1 MKKFLFITFIFAL
14 VFASAQADD
23 LGVAN
28 DFNAFIF
35 EGANT
40 TGGHSEGA
48 VAVGGG
54 WNMAYEVN
62 RSNLGAST
70 ITGTSNVS
78 MYVGGISTQG
88 VARSLHGNVHVRVPI
103 AGTLDIKNGQLN
115 PGGEKGSYSVFE
127 RQELYSIFQS
137 SDLAY
142 LTGQAI
148 NVSDPNNINVNLSA
162 NTRNGNLKVY
172 NVNARDLS
180 SLSTLNLSGG
190 NGRETVVI
198 NVYGTT
204 VNWNWQVNYANKNR
218 LLWNFAGARNILISN
233 RDFDGSMLAVYANV
247 NQAKHIRGTMIARSW
262 SNANSAELHFGNQ
275 YKFNG
280 NLPVTVVPEPV
291 TFLVLGAGV
300 AAFIRRRRSN

>member
-88 VARSLHGNVHVRVPI
+88 SPEAS
-103 AGTLDIKNGQLN
+103 T
-115 PGGEKGSYSVFE
+115 EMSMSV
-127 RQELYSIFQS
+127 
-137 SDLAY
+137 
-142 LTGQAI
+142 
-148 NVSDPNNINVNLSA
+148 
-162 NTRNGNLKVY
+162 
-172 NVNARDLS
+172 
-180 SLSTLNLSGG
+180 SLSL
-190 NGRETVVI
+190 E
-198 NVYGTT
+198 
-204 VNWNWQVNYANKNR
+204 
-218 LLWNFAGARNILISN
+218 
-233 RDFDGSMLAVYANV
+233 
-247 NQAKHIRGTMIARSW
+247 RST
-262 SNANSAELHFGNQ
+262 SRTAS
-275 YKFNG
+275 
-280 NLPVTVVPEPV
+280 
-291 TFLVLGAGV
+291 
-300 AAFIRRRRSN
+300 